1 MFGKLPKVIAGAV
14 LALGFSTFGTIY
26 AAPDPNFHIYIAYG
40 QSNMGGTADAQSA
53 DKVENPRFKI
63 FATQKCSGKGRNTIG
78 EVYPA
83 VPSLFNC
90 GNTISIADWFGR
102 TMADSMPDVTVG
114 IIPVAIGGASIK
126 AFDKDQYAS
135 YLASAETWLQNY
147 AKEYASD
154 GNVYKTIV
162 DIAKK
167 AQEVGVIKGFIF
179 HQGET
184 DGGYSDWPK
193 IVKKTRDDIL
203 TALNMSSDTV
213 PFVAGE
219 LLREGCCY
227 SDRVSK
233 LPNTMDN
240 TYYASS
246 EGLGG
251 NGVDRYHFNHDA
263 YVTFGKRYAEQMLKA
278 VNRAPVEPEPQTPF
292 CAAGENCP
300 AHAIPGKI
308 EAEDFDIPGVG
319 SGNDSYKEN
328 DSENHGDSDYRNGT
342 GVDLYKKA
350 NGIIVGYNQ
359 EGEWLEYSVNV
370 KNAGEYTFTA
380 SVASANE
387 TSSFQMSLDGKN
399 ITDVI
404 SVPKNAG
411 DNNFDDYSLVEAN
424 VELPAGEH
432 ILRFTV
438 TGSWMDVDYFQ
449 FLRDKCESND
459 SSCGTIAIAKFNA
472 PTKAENYRIFDMNGG
487 YLGIVR
493 ATGMQELRA
502 SAKALVKHG
511 GVFIAKTNAGKTLR
525 FTTSAEIP

>member
-1 MFGKLPKVIAGAV
+1 MGFFKQLSRFTSVACFAAGFIAFGSAPAG
-14 LALGFSTFGTIY
+14 

-53 DKVENPRFKI
+53 DKAENPRFKI
-63 FATQKCSGKGRNTIG
+63 FASQKCSGKGRNTLG

-102 TMADSMPDVTVG
+102 TMADSMPDVTIG
-114 IIPVAIGGASIK
+114 IIPVAVGGASIK
-126 AFDKDQYAS
+126 LFDQDQYAN
-135 YLASAETWLQNY
+135 YLSTAEDWLKNY

-154 GNVYKTIV
+154 GNVTKTII

-167 AQEVGVIKGFIF
+167 AQQVGVIKGFIF

-184 DGGYSDWPK
+184 DGGYPDWPK

-203 TALNMSSDTV
+203 KALDMRSDTV

-219 LLREGCCY
+219 LLRSGCCY

-246 EGLGG
+246 EGLDG
-251 NGVDRYHFNHDA
+251 NGVDRYHFGHDA

-278 VNRAPVEPEPQTPF
+278 INRAPVVPEPQKPF
-292 CAAGENCP
+292 KGKSFE
-300 AHAIPGKI
+300 IPGKI

-319 SGNDSYKEN
+319 SGNDSYSEK
-328 DSENHGDSDYRNGT
+328 DSEDHGGTNYREGT
-342 GVDLYKKA
+342 GVDIYKKA
-350 NGIIVGYNQ
+350 TGYIVGYNQ

-370 KNAGEYTFTA
+370 KEAGEYAFLA
-380 SVASANE
+380 AVASANE
-387 TSSFQMSLDGKN
+387 TSGFQMSLDGKN
-399 ITDVI
+399 ITEVI
-404 SVPKNAG
+404 SVPKNEG
-411 DNNFDDYSLVEAN
+411 EDNYDDYNKVRATVN
-424 VELPAGEH
+424 LPAGEH

-438 TGSWMDVDYFQ
+438 TGSWMDVDYFV
-449 FLRDKCESND
+449 FGEDEIVCVDRCTDFVRPALSHATGTES
-459 SSCGTIAIAKFNA
+459 
-472 PTKAENYRIFDMNGG
+472 YRMFDMNGN
-487 YLGIVR
+487 YLGTVR
-493 ATGMQELRA
+493 ASGMQELRA
-502 SAKALVKHG
+502 SAKTLVKTG
-511 GVFIAKTNAGKTLR
+511 GSYYVKSKNGSTMVRVTK
-525 FTTSAEIP
+525 

>member
-1 MFGKLPKVIAGAV
+1 MFVGYSKLLAGAV
-14 LALGFSTFGTIY
+14 FALGFSLFGTAH

-53 DKVENPRFKI
+53 DKVEHPRFKI
-63 FATQKCSGKGRNTIG
+63 FATQKCSGKGRNTLG

-102 TMADSMPDVTVG
+102 TMADSMPDVTIG

-135 YLASAETWLQNY
+135 YLASAESWLQNY

-167 AQEVGVIKGFIF
+167 AQQVGVIKGFIF

-203 TALNMSSDTV
+203 KALDMSSDTV

-263 YVTFGKRYAEQMLKA
+263 YVTFGKRYAEQMLK
-278 VNRAPVEPEPQTPF
+278 PS
-292 CAAGENCP
+292 
-300 AHAIPGKI
+300 
-308 EAEDFDIPGVG
+308 
-319 SGNDSYKEN
+319 SG
-328 DSENHGDSDYRNGT
+328 GT
-342 GVDLYKKA
+342 GRKLKMAKLLLANRPQSLEKLKPKITTSMVSVAETIRTRMTILRTRAGLTAKMAWISKKLRTAMQLAIRWKA
-350 NGIIVGYNQ
+350 NG
-359 EGEWLEYSVNV
+359 
-370 KNAGEYTFTA
+370 
-380 SVASANE
+380 
-387 TSSFQMSLDGKN
+387 
-399 ITDVI
+399 
-404 SVPKNAG
+404 
-411 DNNFDDYSLVEAN
+411 
-424 VELPAGEH
+424 
-432 ILRFTV
+432 
-438 TGSWMDVDYFQ
+438 
-449 FLRDKCESND
+449 
-459 SSCGTIAIAKFNA
+459 
-472 PTKAENYRIFDMNGG
+472 
-487 YLGIVR
+487 
-493 ATGMQELRA
+493 
-502 SAKALVKHG
+502 
-511 GVFIAKTNAGKTLR
+511 
-525 FTTSAEIP
+525 

>member
-1 MFGKLPKVIAGAV
+1 MRFLNKFSGFVPAACFAAGLLSFGAIQAN
-14 LALGFSTFGTIY
+14 

-53 DKVENPRFKI
+53 DKAENPRFKI

-102 TMADSMPDVTVG
+102 TMADSMPDVTIG
-114 IIPVAIGGASIK
+114 IIPVAVGGASIK
-126 AFDKDQYAS
+126 LFDQDQYAS
-135 YLASAETWLQNY
+135 YLSTAESWLQNY

-154 GNVYKTIV
+154 GNVTKTII

-167 AQEVGVIKGFIF
+167 AQQVGVIKGFIF

-184 DGGYSDWPK
+184 DGGYPDWPK

-203 TALNMSSDTV
+203 KALDMSSDTV

-219 LLREGCCY
+219 LLRSGCCY

-251 NGVDRYHFNHDA
+251 NGVDRYHFGHDA

-278 VNRAPVEPEPQTPF
+278 INRAPVVPEPQKPF
-292 CAAGENCP
+292 KDKPFE
-300 AHAIPGKI
+300 IPGKI

-319 SGNDSYKEN
+319 SGNDSYSEN
-328 DSENHGDSDYRNGT
+328 DSEDHGGSNYREGT
-342 GVDLYKKA
+342 GVDIYKKA
-350 NGIIVGYNQ
+350 TGYIVGYNQ
-359 EGEWLEYSVNV
+359 EGEWLEYTVNV
-370 KNAGEYTFTA
+370 KEAGEYSFYA

-404 SVPKNAG
+404 SVPKNEG
-411 DNNFDDYSLVEAN
+411 EDNYDDYNKVRTTVN
-424 VELPAGEH
+424 LPAGEH

-438 TGSWMDVDYFQ
+438 TGSWMDVDYFV
-449 FLRDKCESND
+449 FGEDEIVCVDGCTDFVRPALSHATGTES
-459 SSCGTIAIAKFNA
+459 
-472 PTKAENYRIFDMNGG
+472 YRIFDMNGN
-487 YLGIVR
+487 YLGKVR
-493 ATGMQELRA
+493 ASGMQELRT
-502 SAKALVKHG
+502 SAKALVKNG
-511 GVFIAKTNAGKTLR
+511 GTFIVKSKTG
-525 FTTSAEIP
+525 SATIRVTK

>member
-1 MFGKLPKVIAGAV
+1 MGMFQQLSRFTSVACLAAGIFA
-14 LALGFSTFGTIY
+14 FGTMPAE

-40 QSNMGGTADAQSA
+40 QSNMGGTANAENA
-53 DKVENPRFKI
+53 DKVENSRFKI

-78 EVYPA
+78 DVYPA

-102 TMADSMPDVTVG
+102 TMADSMPDVTIG

-203 TALNMSSDTV
+203 SALNMSSDTV

-278 VNRAPVEPEPQTPF
+278 VNRAPVEPVPQQPF
-292 CAAGENCP
+292 
-300 AHAIPGKI
+300 GKI
-308 EAEDFDIPGVG
+308 ENGEAVAGEPAEIPGTIEIENYDITGVG
-319 SGNDSYKEN
+319 SGNSSYKDD
-328 DSENHGDSDYRNGT
+328 DSENKGGTYRKD
-342 GVDLYKKA
+342 GVDIEEIDGGYA
-350 NGIIVGYNQ
+350 VGYTMD
-359 EGEWLEYSVNV
+359 GEWMEYTVDVGSSCDYIAQARLASGSETSGFKLLLDDKELGSAFTAPKTGDDWKTYKEVEIGHVDITEGKHVLKVLITGSYVNLDKIEFLAAPGCTADIAKGALQPRAKAQNYMVFDLMGVQIGSV
-370 KNAGEYTFTA
+370 KAQSAGEALQQARQNY
-380 SVASANE
+380 
-387 TSSFQMSLDGKN
+387 GKG
-399 ITDVI
+399 
-404 SVPKNAG
+404 S
-411 DNNFDDYSLVEAN
+411 NFFVK
-424 VELPAGEH
+424 P
-432 ILRFTV
+432 
-438 TGSWMDVDYFQ
+438 
-449 FLRDKCESND
+449 
-459 SSCGTIAIAKFNA
+459 
-472 PTKAENYRIFDMNGG
+472 
-487 YLGIVR
+487 VR
-493 ATGMQELRA
+493 R
-502 SAKALVKHG
+502 
-511 GVFIAKTNAGKTLR
+511 
-525 FTTSAEIP
+525 

>member
-1 MFGKLPKVIAGAV
+1 MFVGYSKLLAGAAFALGLSMFGSAQ
-14 LALGFSTFGTIY
+14 

-53 DKVENPRFKI
+53 DKVEHPRFKI
-63 FATQKCSGKGRNTIG
+63 FATQKCSGKGRNTLG

-102 TMADSMPDVTVG
+102 TMADSMPDVTIG

-135 YLASAETWLQNY
+135 YLSTAESWLQNY

-167 AQEVGVIKGFIF
+167 AQQVGVIKGFIF

-184 DGGYSDWPK
+184 DGGYADWPK

-203 TALNMSSDTV
+203 KALDLSSDTV

-219 LLREGCCY
+219 LLRSGCCY

-278 VNRAPVEPEPQTPF
+278 VNRTPVEPVPQQPF
-292 CAAGENCP
+292 GKIENGEAVAGEP
-300 AHAIPGKI
+300 AAIPGKI
-308 EAEDFDIPGVG
+308 QAENYDITGVG
-319 SGNDSYKEN
+319 SGNNSYKDD
-328 DSENHGDSDYRNGT
+328 DSENKGKAYRND
-342 GVDLYKKA
+342 GVDIEEIDGGYA
-350 NGIIVGYNQ
+350 VGYTT
-359 EGEWLEYSVNV
+359 EGEWMEYTVNV
-370 KNAGEYTFTA
+370 KFPCDYRITARLASGSETSGFQLLLDDKELGSAWTAPKTGEDWKTYEEVEVGVVKLSEGKHVLKVLITGNYVNLDWIEFVDIAVSPIARGRMQVKSETHNYMVFDLMVVRVGTVKA
-380 SVASANE
+380 LNANE
-387 TSSFQMSLDGKN
+387 AMQHAKMKFKGMSNLYVK
-399 ITDVI
+399 
-404 SVPKNAG
+404 
-411 DNNFDDYSLVEAN
+411 
-424 VELPAGEH
+424 
-432 ILRFTV
+432 
-438 TGSWMDVDYFQ
+438 
-449 FLRDKCESND
+449 
-459 SSCGTIAIAKFNA
+459 AK
-472 PTKAENYRIFDMNGG
+472 
-487 YLGIVR
+487 
-493 ATGMQELRA
+493 
-502 SAKALVKHG
+502 
-511 GVFIAKTNAGKTLR
+511 
-525 FTTSAEIP
+525 

>member
-14 LALGFSTFGTIY
+14 FALGFSTFGTLY

-53 DKVENPRFKI
+53 DKAEHPRFKI

-102 TMADSMPDVTVG
+102 TMADSMPDVTIG

-135 YLASAETWLQNY
+135 YLASAESWLQNY

-193 IVKKTRDDIL
+193 IVKKTRDDFL
-203 TALNMSSDTV
+203 SALNMSSDTV

-278 VNRAPVEPEPQTPF
+278 VNRAPVEPVPQQPF
-292 CAAGENCP
+292 GKFENGEAIAGEP
-300 AHAIPGKI
+300 AAIPGII
-308 EAEDFDIPGVG
+308 EIENYDITGIG
-319 SGNDSYKEN
+319 SGNNSYKDD
-328 DSENHGDSDYRNGT
+328 DSENKGSAYRKD
-342 GVDLYKKA
+342 GVDIEEIDSGYA
-350 NGIIVGYNQ
+350 VGYTM
-359 EGEWLEYSVNV
+359 EGEWM
-370 KNAGEYTFTA
+370 EYTVDVGFSCDYYAYTRLA
-380 SVASANE
+380 SGSE
-387 TSSFQMSLDGKN
+387 TSSFQLLLDDKELGDSFTAPKTGEDWKTYETVDAGTVFLPEGKHVLKVL
-399 ITDVI
+399 ITGNYVNLDKIEFLAVPGCTARI
-404 SVPKNAG
+404 ANGALQSQGKVRNYTVFDLMGVRIGSVKAHSASEAQQQARM
-411 DNNFDDYSLVEAN
+411 NF
-424 VELPAGEH
+424 
-432 ILRFTV
+432 
-438 TGSWMDVDYFQ
+438 
-449 FLRDKCESND
+449 K
-459 SSCGTIAIAKFNA
+459 
-472 PTKAENYRIFDMNGG
+472 
-487 YLGIVR
+487 
-493 ATGMQELRA
+493 
-502 SAKALVKHG
+502 
-511 GVFIAKTNAGKTLR
+511 GKT
-525 FTTSAEIP
+525 TYVVK

>member
-1 MFGKLPKVIAGAV
+1 MFVGYSKLLAGAV
-14 LALGFSTFGTIY
+14 LALGFSLFGTAH

-53 DKVENPRFKI
+53 DKVEHPRFKI
-63 FATQKCSGKGRNTIG
+63 FATQKCSGKGRNTLG

-102 TMADSMPDVTVG
+102 TMADSMPDVTIG

-135 YLASAETWLQNY
+135 YLASAESWLQNY

-167 AQEVGVIKGFIF
+167 AQQVGVVKGFIF

-203 TALNMSSDTV
+203 KALDMSSDTV

-278 VNRAPVEPEPQTPF
+278 VVRTPVEPVPQQPF
-292 CAAGENCP
+292 GKIENGEAVAGESTT
-300 AHAIPGKI
+300 IPGKI
-308 EAEDFDIPGVG
+308 EAENYDINGVG
-319 SGNDSYKEN
+319 SGNNSYKDD
-328 DSENHGDSDYRNGT
+328 DSENKGGAYRKD
-342 GVDLYKKA
+342 GVDIEEIA
-350 NGIIVGYNQ
+350 DGYAIGYTM

-370 KNAGEYTFTA
+370 KTAGDYAVKVRLASGSETSGFQLLLDDKELGSAFTA
-380 SVASANE
+380 PKTGEDWKTYEEVDLGDVKLTEGPHVLKILITGNYVNIDWLEFTDKAS
-387 TSSFQMSLDGKN
+387 SS
-399 ITDVI
+399 
-404 SVPKNAG
+404 
-411 DNNFDDYSLVEAN
+411 
-424 VELPAGEH
+424 
-432 ILRFTV
+432 
-438 TGSWMDVDYFQ
+438 
-449 FLRDKCESND
+449 
-459 SSCGTIAIAKFNA
+459 IARGRLQ
-472 PTKAENYRIFDMNGG
+472 TKAEPRNYMVFDPMGVCVG
-487 YLGIVR
+487 TVR
-493 ATGMQELRA
+493 ALDANEAMQQAKMNFKGMKNLY
-502 SAKALVKHG
+502 VKSS
-511 GVFIAKTNAGKTLR
+511 R
-525 FTTSAEIP
+525 RQ